1 MAASVIS
8 TAHDIIGKFV
18 KVHIYLYFIPQ
29 LFRVFSN
36 VDTLVFKNCFFFL
49 FLWLLLVNSSVPIHL
64 LEPTSRIYC
73 ALSFFILLN
82 FVYFQIIKMECQLDK
97 SEHFRHHSVFKQGIK
112 AAEAARKICAVYWEL
127 PPAVGFRAL
136 KKRGGILASSMNDTQ
151 VDQ

>member
-1 MAASVIS
+1 
-8 TAHDIIGKFV
+8 
-18 KVHIYLYFIPQ
+18 
-29 LFRVFSN
+29 
-36 VDTLVFKNCFFFL
+36 
-49 FLWLLLVNSSVPIHL
+49 
-64 LEPTSRIYC
+64 
-73 ALSFFILLN
+73 
-82 FVYFQIIKMECQLDK
+82 MECQLDK